1 LELDV
6 AAPLKT
12 VYGHLAARGATGLLS
27 DRLITVAT
35 REIIADGVKDRATLN
50 RESRE
55 KHRAIDILADKYS
68 SRQLDAPLTNV
79 FSRPPLTNVFSLRY
93 SSRQLDAEE
102 IKLCLYS
109 IGDNHSYLTS
119 NRDPV
124 EKMIKY
130 LTKRG

>member
-1 LELDV
+1 MELDV

-93 SSRQLDAEE
+93 LTTYFRADAIEPGYDLS
-102 IKLCLYS
+102 IAGKLS
-109 IGDNHSYLTS
+109 KVRI
-119 NRDPV
+119 
-124 EKMIKY
+124 
-130 LTKRG
+130 